1 VHDLVV
7 RNGVL
12 IDGTGRPGFRGDLAI
27 DGERISAVGEVEES
41 GCRTID
47 AEGRIVTP
55 GFVDAHTHL
64 DAQLMWDPLGTPAC
78 WHGTTTVVVGNC
90 GVSFAPV
97 RREDRELLA
106 RTLESVEDIPAR
118 SIMASLTWRWESY
131 GEYLEALGA
140 QPLGVNVGGL
150 VGHSALRFHAM
161 GPSCVEE
168 DRTPSD
174 AELQRMRAGVDEA
187 VRGGALGFSTSR
199 TRSHTTPEGDPIPG
213 TFAPAAELEALAGA
227 LGARGRGIVQW
238 VAGFGE
244 RDTTTEYPEVRREVA
259 RMAETSRRSGRP
271 LVFSMFTHEL
281 VPTIHT
287 RVLEWTDQERAA
299 GARIRP
305 MFNPRVVLSLFG
317 LDSLSPVRSSAWKAL
332 YDRPPGERLAALED
346 EGVRHGLLDVPTH
359 TDERIGTT
367 LSLFGPDS
375 CDYQRDPERRLDRVA
390 ARRGERPVETVV
402 ALLRETHGRQ
412 LFASAGSNHVAA
424 HIEEVLDYRDTLIG
438 LGDAGAH
445 VTGICDSSLTT
456 HTLTYWCRER
466 GKLGLEEAVRRLTS
480 DPADAFGIPERG
492 RLAPGMRADVNVI
505 DFDALSMDVPEF
517 VRDFPAGAGRWTQ
530 RARGYEYTIVNGR
543 VAIEQGNH
551 TGRLAGQLV
560 RGA

>member
-1 VHDLVV
+1 
-7 RNGVL
+7 
-12 IDGTGRPGFRGDLAI
+12 
-27 DGERISAVGEVEES
+27 
-41 GCRTID
+41 
-47 AEGRIVTP
+47 VTP

-97 RREDRELLA
+97 RPEDRELLA
-106 RTLESVEDIPAR
+106 RTLESVEDVPAR

-131 GEYLEALGA
+131 GGYLEALGA
-140 QPLGVNVGGL
+140 RPLGVNVGGL
-150 VGHSALRFHAM
+150 DGS
-161 GPSCVEE
+161 S
-168 DRTPSD
+168 
-174 AELQRMRAGVDEA
+174 
-187 VRGGALGFSTSR
+187 
-199 TRSHTTPEGDPIPG
+199 
-213 TFAPAAELEALAGA
+213 
-227 LGARGRGIVQW
+227 
-238 VAGFGE
+238 
-244 RDTTTEYPEVRREVA
+244 
-259 RMAETSRRSGRP
+259 
-271 LVFSMFTHEL
+271 
-281 VPTIHT
+281 
-287 RVLEWTDQERAA
+287 
-299 GARIRP
+299 
-305 MFNPRVVLSLFG
+305 
-317 LDSLSPVRSSAWKAL
+317 SPVRASAWKAL
-332 YDRPPGERLAALED
+332 YDRSPGERLAALED
-346 EGVRHGLLDVPTH
+346 ETVRRALLDVPRH

-402 ALLRETHGRQ
+402 APLRETHGRQ
-412 LFASAGSNHVAA
+412 LFASAGSNQVPAHV
-424 HIEEVLDYRDTLIG
+424 EEVLDYRDTLIG

-505 DFDALSMDVPEF
+505 DFDALAVEVPEF

-530 RARGYEYTIVNGR
+530 RARGYDYTLVNGR